1 MGKLEE
7 IFTVRKL
14 KEKLI
19 GFREKEIR
27 RKIEAK
33 KDECKKTEI
42 NWQISYEESVKKL
55 SEKEVDYDKV
65 INEMVAAKVGIAN
78 AKATFKIICEIE
90 KDLD

>member
-1 MGKLEE
+1 MEKLED
-7 IFTVRKL
+7 ILMVRKL
-14 KEKLI
+14 RGKLL

-27 RKIEAK
+27 RKLEAK

-42 NWQISYEESVKKL
+42 NWQISYEESMKKL
-55 SEKEVDYDKV
+55 SKEEFDYDKV

-90 KDLD
+90 KDLN